1 MQHKKQVKIV
11 DAKLVRE
18 KTVLYQSKTGSR
30 KIEEPKDVMELMA
43 SFLCSRGR
51 EEVYVICLDGSDTPV
66 AISKVCIGTNNLSI
80 CSTADVVKLALLL
93 TNSPY
98 LILVHTHPS
107 GSTTPSLQDDVLTQK
122 LIRAGKLFNIEL
134 HDHIIIGDSGDEQME
149 FYSYREENKLEWQ

>member
-11 DAKLVRE
+11 DTRLVRE
-18 KTVLYQSKTGSR
+18 KTVLYQSKNGSR
-30 KIEEPKDVMELMA
+30 KIEEPKDVMELMT

-66 AISKVCIGTNNLSI
+66 AISKVFIGTNNLSI
-80 CSTADVVKLALLL
+80 CSTADVVKLALL

-107 GSTTPSLQDDVLTQK
+107 GSTTPSRQDDVLTQK
-122 LIRAGKLFNIEL
+122 LIRAGKLFDIEL
-134 HDHIIIGDSGDEQME
+134 HDHIIIGDSGNEQME
-149 FYSYREENKLEWQ
+149 FYSYREEDRLEWQ